1 MEPFTITH
9 YDKVKFAYFKVG
21 RYDNLLHCSIDD
33 AWRGMARTKGKFAA
47 FCDGVSAVSTLEY
60 MLKKY
65 RGRCR
70 ACNITNIYMSSKCL
84 TPRDLVR
91 KSYKIVRDKEKADAV
106 YVPNRLSDC
115 CSETVAGI
123 VVETDPINGKKT
135 LYLIDFVSYPDATK
149 ATFVPVTTSDILN
162 KIAQEDAINAADLS
176 VVWLPDLS
184 NVKRAN
190 EIAFKNIYFI
200 PDVPEYEEM
209 LTATSDLPVPYVSE
223 YALDYEPV
231 SRITP
236 ESLYIWKRIEDKS
249 LFERTIAGSNWKE
262 YPITIAVLLAIRY
275 PMYSRNYS
283 DMQGPIKPVVRTL
296 WVDDLVERVEGT
308 VRANIEVSEKDMNML
323 QDWIF
328 KELGLEGKTNGL
340 IDIAQY
346 KKLPD
351 IMRQFVRRKLAVSK
365 ISVKQSAVLETLKQK
380 C

>member
-1 MEPFTITH
+1 MTPFTVIH
-9 YDKVKFAYFKVG
+9 YDKVKFAYFRVG
-21 RYDNLLHCSIDD
+21 RYDNLLHCSIDE

-47 FCDGVSAVSTLEY
+47 FCDGLNAVFQLEGV
-60 MLKKY
+60 LKRY

-70 ACNITNIYMSSKCL
+70 AQSIDNIYMSSKCL

-123 VVETDPINGKKT
+123 VVETDPINGKKI

-149 ATFVPVTTSDILN
+149 ATFVPVTTSYILN
-162 KIAQEDAINAADLS
+162 NIAKEDATNTADLS

-190 EIAFKNIYFI
+190 EITFKDIYFI

-223 YALDYEPV
+223 YDLDYEPV
-231 SRITP
+231 SHITP
-236 ESLYIWKRIEDKS
+236 ESLYIWRRIKDKS
-249 LFERTIAGSNWKE
+249 LLERTVAGSNWKE

-340 IDIAQY
+340 IDIEQY
-346 KKLPD
+346 KQLPD
-351 IMRQFVRRKLAVSK
+351 VMRQFVRRKLAVSK
-365 ISVKQSAVLETLKQK
+365 IPIKQSAVLETLKQK